1 MDSNALHSRLSRG
14 AISKSPNL
22 LMKAL
27 ALLLLYVFLGHP
39 SAYETILERSNWYVI
54 FLGIIMVPL
63 LLVWSLEVLVW
74 RVRLSSATLE
84 IRSLRGVLKK
94 PIADIRQLERT
105 GGRISVGFK
114 DGSRRVIPAI
124 LGDLDGLAR
133 EIDSRRHVT

>member
-1 MDSNALHSRLSRG
+1 
-14 AISKSPNL
+14 
-22 LMKAL
+22 MKAL

-39 SAYETILERSNWYVI
+39 SAYETILERRNWYVI

-114 DGSRRVIPAI
+114 DGSRRVIPPI